1 MIQINLSEDQ
11 AKSLLDSLGCRWCDD
26 PKYHDNVAIES
37 NVASELFTQ
46 LEQQLMPRS
55 TSAAEL
61 AVWRHENGLN
71 EMDVEK
77 WKRKHETM
85 TAFDIACEWGK
96 ESNKI

>member
-1 MIQINLSEDQ
+1 MITINLSERQ
-11 AKSLLDSLGCRWCDD
+11 ARLLLVGLGYRENNEVTASLKVARSVCD
-26 PKYHDNVAIES
+26 
-37 NVASELFTQ
+37 ELFTQ
-46 LEQQLMPRS
+46 IEQQLMPRS

-85 TAFDIACEWGK
+85 TAFDIACELGK

>member
-1 MIQINLSEDQ
+1 MIQINLSEEQ
-11 AKSLLDSLGCRWCDD
+11 AKSLLNSMGWRWVGGKDD
-26 PKYHDNVAIES
+26 QVNIGREVAK
-37 NVASELFTQ
+37 ELFTQ